1 MKELLQAL
9 RRHGIQPTA
18 QRLSVAQFV
27 LETSSHPTADEVFE
41 KVRRRSPTLSR
52 ATVYNTLNLFVEKG
66 LLRPQVVRE
75 GALVFDPRV
84 EKHHHFID
92 EETGEVHDV
101 PWAAV
106 KVSGQKSL
114 EGYEVV
120 DYQVVMRGK
129 RRAPQPARR
138 AKTRRI
144 R

>member
-1 MKELLQAL
+1 VKELLQAL

-18 QRLSVAQFV
+18 QRLFVAQFV